1 MASKASDDP
10 ITPEP
15 FWFLDP
21 QLHRLA
27 SVELRFV
34 TQWMDH
40 EKPAQDWIR
49 EELAHGWLPWWAD
62 IEVKELD
69 DIRTVVRAN
78 RMTFVGSVRR
88 WLFQNNRDYPPIE
101 WATSSSIYIGPSIL
115 VGRDPDGFEFP
126 VYDSRGRVHIDIQRI
141 RFHHGF
147 TVRRLC
153 QQGFMPW
160 PEEPPTEPLKEGT
173 KSDETESNE
182 TKDEVP
188 DDAEPRHVK
197 YGMPEP
203 RSSEQKAIQA
213 FVIKTYGSKWR
224 AVTLGTI
231 MDAACKDAEFRKLVF
246 PFPERSTW
254 RRALGLKKD

>member
-15 FWFLDP
+15 FWFLNP

-88 WLFQNNRDYPPIE
+88 WLFRRDYPPIE

-115 VGRDPDGFEFP
+115 VGKDPDGFEYP
-126 VYDSRGRVHIDIQRI
+126 VYDSRGRVHINIQRI

-153 QQGFMPW
+153 QQGYMSW
-160 PEEPPTEPLKEGT
+160 PPEPSQLPTKPIVEGNAEPG
-173 KSDETESNE
+173 ETAS
-182 TKDEVP
+182 KDRASG
-188 DDAEPRHVK
+188 DAEPEHVK

-203 RSSEQKAIQA
+203 RSPEQTAIQA
-213 FVIKTYGSKWR
+213 FVINRYGSKWR
-224 AVTLGTI
+224 TVAVSI
-231 MDAACKDAEFRKLVF
+231 MRNAGRKDAEFSKAV
-246 PFPERSTW
+246 PASTDRSTW
-254 RRALGLKKD
+254 RRALGLKKN